1 MTITDSLKWRYA
13 CKKFDDSKILSEDQ
27 IDTLKEAFNLTPTSF
42 GLQPIKMI
50 VIKDQELKNKIFR
63 YSFFQKQVKTCSHLL
78 ILCIDTTVDLDYI
91 DAYFDREKEI
101 RGVSEEIVGDFRKQ
115 LKEMYAAKS
124 EEEIERSSIY
134 QTYIA
139 LGNLMTVC
147 AVEKIDSCPLEG
159 FVPEKV
165 DELLNLNEKGLK
177 SVLMLPVGVRAK
189 DDIMQNMKKV
199 RKPLS
204 EMIIKI

>member
-13 CKKFDDSKILSEDQ
+13 CKKFDDTKILSEDQ

-42 GLQPIKMI
+42 GLQPMKMI
-50 VIKDQELKNKIFR
+50 VTKDQELKNKIFR
-63 YSFFQKQVKTCSHLL
+63 YSFFQEQVKTCSHLL

-101 RGVSEEIVGDFRKQ
+101 RGVSEEVVGDFRKQ
-115 LKEMYAAKS
+115 LKEMYAAKT

-147 AVEKIDSCPLEG
+147 AVEKIDNCPLEG

-165 DELLNLNEKGLK
+165 DELLNLKEKGLK
-177 SVLMLPVGVRAK
+177 SVLMLPVGVRAE

-204 EMIIKI
+204 EVIIEI